1 MAESLN
7 RPLRVARSIAGR
19 TLTLETGR
27 LAKQADGAIFATYG
41 ETSVLATV
49 QSAAGRPDI
58 DFFPLTVEYREKT
71 YAAGKVPGGFFKRE
85 MRPRDHEVL
94 VARSIDRPVRP
105 MFPDSYKEEVQII
118 VTVMSYDRANEPDML
133 AGVASMAALSISSLP
148 YQGPGAT
155 VRVGRIDDQFVINPS
170 TEQMATSSLD
180 LVISGT
186 REAVTMVEAGAMELS
201 EEVMAEAILVGHR
214 AIGEICEMIAELAAQ
229 VGKAKQEVKPAEPN
243 PWKDRVFASRKDFER
258 ALAVPGK
265 HAKKDAVKKVI
276 SEATEKL
283 AAALPEAERL
293 VALKTIKAA
302 WGDLESVVERELIAG
317 TSRRTDG
324 RKLDEIRQI
333 EIELGVLARTHG
345 SALFTRGETQALVTV
360 TLGTGRDEQIIDG
373 LQDEYSKRFMLHY
386 NFPPFSVGEVRR
398 LVGTSRREIGHGNL
412 AERAVNM
419 VMPTPEEFPYSMR
432 VVSEILES
440 NGSSSMASVCGASLA
455 LLDAACPLRS
465 PVAGIAMGLI
475 EEGGKHFILSDIHGS
490 EDHNGDMDFKVAGTA
505 KGITALQMD
514 IKIKGLSGDLL
525 RRALAQAREGRLH
538 ILGKMTEAIS
548 TPRPNVS
555 KWAPT
560 LVLKQI
566 PVDKIGFL
574 IGPGGKT
581 IKALQADYKVRIEV
595 NDDGA
600 VTIAGGPES
609 NLEGAVA
616 AVEALA
622 GDPELGRVYKGK
634 VVSVREFG
642 AFVEIFP
649 GKEGL
654 LHITEMGKGQF
665 VKKVDDVCKVGDH
678 IDVKVVNIDE
688 MGRVRVSM
696 NLDAEVG
703 GGGGGGGGGG
713 RGGPRAE
720 RQMPTLGEIYEG
732 RVTST
737 KPYGAFIEVLPGT
750 EGLCHVSEMA
760 AGFVRDPE
768 DVVHIGDTVKVK
780 VLDIEDNGRIR
791 LSMKQVD
798 PDWQS
803 KEPVGAGQGGGGGG
817 GEHGGGGGGHGG
829 GHGDRGRDRGGRGGG
844 GGGGGGYRGGRGG
857 GGGGDRGG
865 RREH

>member
-1 MAESLN
+1 MTESLN
-7 RPLRVARSIAGR
+7 HPIRVSRTIAGR

-105 MFPDSYKEEVQII
+105 MFPEGYADEVQII
-118 VTVMSYDRANEPDML
+118 VTVMSYDRSNEPDIL
-133 AGVASMAALSISSLP
+133 AGIASMAALSISSLP

-155 VRVGRIDDQFVINPS
+155 VRVGRVDDHFVINP
-170 TEQMATSSLD
+170 TLEQMSLSTLD
-180 LVISGT
+180 LVVSGT
-186 REAVTMVEAGAMELS
+186 RDAVTMVEAGAMELP
-201 EEVMAEAILVGHR
+201 EDVLADAILQGHY
-214 AIGEICEMIAELAAQ
+214 AIIEICDMIAELQGQ
-229 VGKAKQEVKPAEPN
+229 VAKPKLVVPPPAPN
-243 PWKDRVFASRKDFER
+243 PWKEQVFASRAAFEQ

-265 HAKKDAVKKVI
+265 HAKKSAVKAVI
-276 SEATEKL
+276 VEASSTL
-283 AAALPEAERL
+283 LDPLPEAERKTAEKL
-293 VALKTIKAA
+293 VKAA
-302 WGDLESVVERELIAG
+302 FGELESVVERELIAH
-317 TSRRTDG
+317 SQSRTDG
-324 RKLDEIRQI
+324 RALGQIRPI
-333 EIELGVLARTHG
+333 EIELGVLSRTHG
-345 SALFTRGETQALVTV
+345 SALFTRCETQALVTV
-360 TLGTGRDEQIIDG
+360 TLGTGRDEQIVDG

-398 LVGTSRREIGHGNL
+398 MVGTSRREIGHGNL

-455 LLDAACPLRS
+455 LLDAGCPLRS

-475 EEGGKHFILSDIHGS
+475 EEGGQFHILSDIHGS

-514 IKIKGLSGDLL
+514 IKIKGLSSELL
-525 RRALAQAREGRLH
+525 HRALGQAREGRLH
-538 ILGKMTEAIS
+538 ILEKMSAAITS
-548 TPRPNVS
+548 ARPQVS
-555 KWAPT
+555 KWAPV
-560 LVLKQI
+560 LILKQI

-581 IKALQADYKVRIEV
+581 IKGLQAEFNVRIEV

-600 VTIAGGPES
+600 VTVAGGPDS
-609 NLEGAVA
+609 NLEAAVA
-616 AVEALA
+616 QIEALC
-622 GDPELGRVYKGK
+622 GDAELGRVYKGK

-654 LHITEMGKGQF
+654 LHITEMGKGF
-665 VKKVDDVCKVGDH
+665 VKAVGDVLK
-678 IDVKVVNIDE
+678 IGDSVDVKVVNIDE
-688 MGRVRVSM
+688 LGRVRVSM

-703 GGGGGGGGGG
+703 APAGG
-713 RGGPRAE
+713 RGGRGGDRGGPPVE
-720 RQMPTLGEIYEG
+720 RQMPTVGEIYEG
-732 RVTST
+732 RVTSI

-768 DVVHIGDTVKVK
+768 EHVHIGDTVKVK

-791 LSMKQVD
+791 LSIKQVD
-798 PDWQS
+798 PDW
-803 KEPVGAGQGGGGGG
+803 KEKEEAVPAGERGGAGG
-817 GEHGGGGGGHGG
+817 HGGGGHGG
-829 GHGDRGRDRGGRGGG
+829 GDRGRDRGGRGGG
-844 GGGGGGYRGGRGG
+844 GGGGGGYRGGGG
-857 GGGGDRGG
+857 GGGRGG
-865 RREH
+865 GRGDRREH